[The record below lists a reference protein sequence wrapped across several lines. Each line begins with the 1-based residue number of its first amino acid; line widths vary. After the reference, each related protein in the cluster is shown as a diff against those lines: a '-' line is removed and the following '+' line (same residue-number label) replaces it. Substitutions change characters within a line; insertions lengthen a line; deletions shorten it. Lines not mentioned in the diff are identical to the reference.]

1 MQRNPWRLEQG
12 GVHTLD
18 IGVLHLVVMQAS
30 GQVRFM
36 VLRRPTG
43 AGAGPEMLL
52 GSGTEDSVQS
62 AMAAAERMAA
72 RCSCHVYEAHAWAG
86 ELDGRA

>member
-1 MQRNPWRLEQG
+1 MQRDPWRFEQG
-12 GVHTLD
+12 GMHTLD

-52 GSGTEDSVQS
+52 GSGTEDSVPS

-72 RCSCHVYEAHAWAG
+72 RCSCQMHKAPALE
-86 ELDGRA
+86 

>member
-1 MQRNPWRLEQG
+1 M
-12 GVHTLD
+12 HALD
-18 IGVLHLVVMQAS
+18 IGALHLVVMQVS

-43 AGAGPEMLL
+43 TEAGPAMLL
-52 GSGTEDSVQS
+52 GSGTEDGMPS

-72 RCSCHVYEAHAWAG
+72 RCSCPVHKTPASDW
-86 ELDGRA
+86 RA

>member
-1 MQRNPWRLEQG
+1 MQRGPWRFEPG

-18 IGVLHLVVMQAS
+18 IGVLHLVVMQVC

-43 AGAGPEMLL
+43 AEAGPEMLL
-52 GSGTEDSVQS
+52 GSGTEDNVPS

-72 RCSCHVYEAHAWAG
+72 RCPGQMHYAPASDWRG
-86 ELDGRA
+86 